1 MLSLN
6 QNTSKPKAIRPGII
20 YERVANIRPTLWI
33 LSFAATIIWLCL
45 LPKVWGEDDQLRYQ
59 RFMAE
64 QNRYGKPRPRTVDRE
79 SGYAAE
85 HMIRNNLWFVDELK
99 SPPYRGVDDPN
110 LYRRH
115 FQTSQ
120 TVNKMVPI
128 PKISQSQAE
137 INSAYKAA
145 EMTRKL
151 NRFSRTPQDIQGFR
165 QARRNYLNRQR

>member
-1 MLSLN
+1 MLFLK
-6 QNTSKPKAIRPGII
+6 QNTSQLKVTRTYIFH
-20 YERVANIRPTLWI
+20 ERVAKTRPSLFILTL
-33 LSFAATIIWLCL
+33 ATLVIWQGL
-45 LPKVWGEDDQLRYQ
+45 LPNVQAGDDQLRYQ

-64 QNRYGKPRPRTVDRE
+64 QNRYGKPRPRIGDRE

-99 SPPYRGVDDPN
+99 SPPYRGARDPN
-110 LYRRH
+110 LYQRH
-115 FQTSQ
+115 FLTSQ

-128 PKISQSQAE
+128 PKIRQSQAE

-145 EMTRKL
+145 EMTRKF

>member
-1 MLSLN
+1 MFLLIQKSSQLKVLL
-6 QNTSKPKAIRPGII
+6 TGII
-20 YERVANIRPTLWI
+20 HVSAAKVRPYLFFIGLITL
-33 LSFAATIIWLCL
+33 LIWLGL
-45 LPKVWGEDDQLRYQ
+45 FPNVLAKDDQLRYQ

-64 QNRYGKPRPRTVDRE
+64 QNRYGKPRPRTRDRE

-99 SPPYRGVDDPN
+99 SPPYRGARDPS
-110 LYRRH
+110 LYQRH
-115 FQTSQ
+115 FLTSQ
-120 TVNKMVPI
+120 TVNQMVPI
-128 PKISQSQAE
+128 PKIPQSQAE

-145 EMTRKL
+145 EMTRKS